1 MTEGGSRSCP
11 AARTYAVHLDE
22 KNRVLV
28 ATTPEAPREEL
39 LAAAVSPAIEVTTA
53 AFHHIQDA
61 VLLCPEPPPDAA
73 RVWCRAPGAR

>member
-1 MTEGGSRSCP
+1 MSGGGSRSCP

-22 KNRVLV
+22 ENRVLV

-53 AFHHIQDA
+53 AFDHIKVHAFPALPRPSHA
-61 VLLCPEPPPDAA
+61 VLP
-73 RVWCRAPGAR
+73 